1 MTVKPTTRSAEE
13 WCYPLRREANQP
25 DQTPTT
31 HPSLLFEEA
40 CLLDRDIDA
49 WHVQSDEEEPL
60 AAYLVRIGWRKA
72 NQNG

>member
-1 MTVKPTTRSAEE
+1 MS
-13 WCYPLRREANQP
+13 
-25 DQTPTT
+25 DQNSTT

-49 WHVQSDEEEPL
+49 WHEQVDKEEPL